1 MTMKALND
9 YLASIGVTYLV
20 RFVPQSKSRN
30 RANPKPSIN
39 WLYTLKSATG
49 DMRGPFFQGIGHAP
63 HYHAVRRVDVKNAI
77 ARRASEY
84 GTAFT
89 SVKDA
94 EREAFGEGLGSCNP
108 LPTPDAADIVNC
120 LLMDANALDY
130 TFEYWC
136 SEFGYDEDSRSAERA
151 YNDCVQTARDLDRVF
166 TSEQLAHMRGLLEGY

>member
-1 MTMKALND
+1 MKDLND
-9 YLASIGVTYLV
+9 YLVSIGVTYSA

-94 EREAFGEGLGSCNP
+94 EREAFGEGLGSCNR
-108 LPTPDAADIVNC
+108 LPKPDVADIIHC
-120 LLMDANALDY
+120 LLMDTAAVGYSFADWY
-130 TFEYWC
+130 R
-136 SEFGYDEDSRSAERA
+136 EFGYDDEDSRAAERT
-151 YNDCVQTARDLDRVF
+151 YNECVQTARDLDRVF
-166 TSEQLAHMRGLLEGY
+166 TREQLAHMRGLLEGY